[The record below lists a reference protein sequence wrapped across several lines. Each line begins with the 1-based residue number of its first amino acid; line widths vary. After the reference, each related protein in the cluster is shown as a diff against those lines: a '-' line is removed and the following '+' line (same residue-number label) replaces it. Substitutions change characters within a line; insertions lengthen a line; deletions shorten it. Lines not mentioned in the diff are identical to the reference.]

1 MSGIDVQVTEHGPTE
16 FCVELMLRDG
26 TSVALERCEPLVQE
40 IEELAFD
47 EVLHSEV
54 RPLPAGAIRVRIPA
68 DERGVHPPSEEV
80 AHAVARRILA

>member
-1 MSGIDVQVTEHGPTE
+1 MPGIDVQVTEHGPTE
-16 FCVELMLRDG
+16 FSVELLLRDG
-26 TSVALERCEPLVQE
+26 TSIALGRCEPLVQE

-47 EVLHSEV
+47 EVLHREV

-68 DERGVHPPSEEV
+68 DEQGHHPRSEEV